1 MAPEVFVIGYHD
13 TLTLNMLKDF
23 IMKKVGPT
31 KGIKPQWA
39 EMSLMSSEPILSQMF
54 SRALEADLELLVV
67 FLQFRDFH
75 EDSRTPEFFIEAADE
90 VFRVTV
96 DNPARIIKP
105 AETSCLSE
113 LWISYLKEKSQ

>member
-1 MAPEVFVIGYHD
+1 MAPEVFVIGYQD

-75 EDSRTPEFFIEAADE
+75 EDSRIPDFFLESADE
-90 VFRVTV
+90 VFRVTSE
-96 DNPARIIKP
+96 DPARIIK
-105 AETSCLSE
+105 ASESSSLSG
-113 LWISYLKEKSQ
+113 LWISYLKEKAQ